1 MYTGGQTG
9 DRAFDTVS
17 ETAFRVTGTENKL
30 SCGLSIVAERD
41 TLCSNMCAGNAQ
53 MVTICLNPED
63 KG

>member
-1 MYTGGQTG
+1 MYTKGQTG

-17 ETAFRVTGTENKL
+17 ETAFRVTATVNTL
-30 SCGLSIVAERD
+30 SYRLSIVAKRD

-53 MVTICLNPED
+53 MVTICLDPED